1 MKAMSIERRLQRLES
16 ELALEP
22 GIYKFVDQNGEERTG
37 TLDQMIEC
45 HGNFQ
50 GTIKGRNLKEG
61 YRLMDYITELWGGTV
76 IT

>member
-1 MKAMSIERRLQRLES
+1 MGATIERRLQRLES
-16 ELALEP
+16 DLLPEP

-37 TLDQMIEC
+37 TLDQMIQC
-45 HGNFQ
+45 RGDFQ
-50 GTIKGRNLKEG
+50 GTIKGGNLKEG